1 MRPLKIYLL
10 LLFAAAAAQAGDLKV
25 SVVPLA
31 ASASSAAAPA
41 PSVPNSFAVLAPE
54 VSNLDPIKVR
64 FSIDDPALVKTS
76 PTGNSAEPQFELT
89 ATDEHGQ
96 TVPVRYTVTG
106 QRVEYSHVTIDVA
119 VQIPVDT
126 AERQRQVSALVDAAI
141 AEATGDNRT
150 YLIANRSITVQM
162 FDRLFLQNRVGD
174 FTVHIRLRDPRI
186 PPAEAEARMRITD
199 KGTFTDRIRHR
210 DAEMNRK

>member
-10 LLFAAAAAQAGDLKV
+10 LLFAAAAARAGELKV
-25 SVVPLA
+25 SVVPLPA
-31 ASASSAAAPA
+31 VSNPAAPA
-41 PSVPNSFAVLAPE
+41 PSVPNSFAVRAPE
-54 VSNLDPIKVR
+54 VSNLDPIEVR

-76 PTGNSAEPQFELT
+76 PTGNSPQPQFELT

-96 TVPVRYTVTG
+96 TVPVKYTVTG
-106 QRVEYSHVTIDVA
+106 HRVEYSHVTVDVA
-119 VQIPVDT
+119 VQIPIDT

-150 YLIANRSITVQM
+150 YLIANRSITAQM

-186 PPAEAEARMRITD
+186 PLAEAEARMHITD